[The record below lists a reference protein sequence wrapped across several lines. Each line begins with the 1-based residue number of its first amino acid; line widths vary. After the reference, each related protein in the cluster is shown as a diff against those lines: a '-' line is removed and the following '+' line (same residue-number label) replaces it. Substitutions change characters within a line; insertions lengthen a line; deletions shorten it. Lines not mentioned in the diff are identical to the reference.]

1 MPRTPTP
8 PRGHSAEAHRVH
20 RGAWLRAAV
29 LGADDGI
36 VSVSGLMVGIAG
48 SGAGRSALLTG
59 GMAGL
64 IAGALSMAAGE
75 YVSVSSQRDSERAD
89 LAREADE
96 IVHFPDAEMRE
107 LTEIYVKRGLERDL
121 ARQVAEQLHEHDA
134 LGAHVRDELGLDPQ
148 DLADPRRAAAVSALS
163 FAVGAALPLGVSAI
177 DPHANAWL
185 IVVVALVA
193 LAVLGLLSAR
203 TGGAAP
209 GRAVGRVVIGGG
221 LALGITWV
229 IGRFVGVLG

>member
-1 MPRTPTP
+1 M
-8 PRGHSAEAHRVH
+8 
-20 RGAWLRAAV
+20 
-29 LGADDGI
+29 
-36 VSVSGLMVGIAG
+36 SVSGLMVGIAG
-48 SGAGRSALLTG
+48 SGAGRSAVLTG

-96 IVHFPDAEMRE
+96 IDHFPDAEMRE
-107 LTEIYVKRGLERDL
+107 LTEIYVKRGLDRDL
-121 ARQVAEQLHEHDA
+121 ARQVAQQLHEHDA

-163 FAVGAALPLGVSAI
+163 FAVGAALPLAVSAI